1 MSFPGKTPQRVPPPR
16 LRTSA
21 GASVPAEKQNS
32 TGTVPSPVS
41 KVPDS
46 VTIDAQALQERLD
59 TLADQFTWL
68 RNRLRQSQKLAALGT
83 TAAMIAHEL
92 NNLLTPI
99 VAYCR
104 EARDRD
110 DVELM
115 RKALDKTLDR
125 AEAMRHMVN
134 RVVGLARQS
143 DTVIRAV
150 PIGPVVEEAVNCLG
164 RDLEKDNIAVNI
176 QVDPKLACRAN
187 ENQLLQVLFNLVTN
201 ARHAMLG
208 RRGRLAID
216 ATPGSDGTVQIRVR
230 DTGCGIPAEKL
241 VDIFDPFFSTK
252 IGSDRPDR
260 RGLGLGLPISR
271 DIIEEL
277 GGRIDVVS
285 EVGAGTTFTITL
297 PLAD

>member
-1 MSFPGKTPQRVPPPR
+1 
-16 LRTSA
+16 
-21 GASVPAEKQNS
+21 
-32 TGTVPSPVS
+32 
-41 KVPDS
+41 
-46 VTIDAQALQERLD
+46 
-59 TLADQFTWL
+59 L

-99 VAYCR
+99 IAYCR
-104 EARDRD
+104 EAHDRD

-115 RKALDKTLDR
+115 RKALEKTLDR
-125 AEAMRHMVN
+125 AEAMRQMVN
-134 RVVGLARQS
+134 RIVGLARQS
-143 DTVIRAV
+143 DTLIRAV
-150 PIGPVVEEAVNCLG
+150 RIRPVVEEAINCLG

-176 QVDPKLACRAN
+176 QIDPQLACRAN

-201 ARHAMLG
+201 ARHAMMG
-208 RRGRLAID
+208 RHGRLTMT
-216 ATPGSDGTVQIRVR
+216 ATPEPGGMVHIDVR

-252 IGSDRPDR
+252 TGSDRPDR
-260 RGLGLGLPISR
+260 RGLGLGLSISR

-285 EVGAGTTFTITL
+285 EVDVGTTFTIAL
-297 PLAD
+297 PMPD